1 MSTKPRNGFID
12 ESHMKVEGEPLE
24 YVPDKRYTNNLIST
38 GNLIVRSQFGP
49 VANGLTVE
57 EIEYDE
63 YLAEVE
69 KQALRDR
76 IAEE

>member
-1 MSTKPRNGFID
+1 MVVNNFID
-12 ESHMKVEGEPLE
+12 EAHMKVEGEPIE
-24 YVPDKRYTNNLIST
+24 YTPDRKYTNNHLTFRES
-38 GNLIVRSQFGP
+38 LIVRSQFGP
-49 VANGLTVE
+49 VSNGLTVE

>member
-1 MSTKPRNGFID
+1 MATKPRNDFID
-12 ESHMKVEGEPLE
+12 ESHMKVEGEPIE
-24 YVPDKRYTNNLIST
+24 YTPDAKYTNNH
-38 GNLIVRSQFGP
+38 IVRSQFGP
-49 VANGLTVE
+49 VSNGLTVE

-63 YLAEVE
+63 YLAEVD